1 MPNIDQGD
9 SGSNNILNENARPG
23 LIALDCCCSSEAS
36 QLLNDHMSFRD
47 YFLFM

>member
-23 LIALDCCCSSEAS
+23 LIALDGCCSSEAS
-36 QLLNDHMSFRD
+36 QLLNDRMPFRD